1 MHKSIKFI
9 LQYAALGVLLAVAF
23 YAVQPYLGPLT
34 RPGVAIRVAAP
45 QPQPS
50 SRAATAGHA
59 DTVERIAASVV
70 NIYTAK
76 RVSRQPH
83 PLFGNSRL
91 SDPRQYRE
99 RLQTSLGSGVLVS
112 ANGYLLTNHHV
123 IADADQIQVA
133 LISGENFP
141 EQLIGSDPESDLAV
155 LRIAA
160 QGLTPAV
167 FADARQAR
175 VGDVVLAIG
184 NPFGV
189 GQTVTQGIISALG
202 RSDLGI
208 NTFENFIQT
217 DASINPGNSG
227 GALVNARGELIGIN
241 TAIFSRS
248 GGSQGIGFAIPAD
261 LAQTVFV
268 SLVEHGRVI
277 RGWLGI
283 EGIDLTADIAARLNL
298 DAAHGVLVTAVLRNS
313 PAALAGLRRGDVIT
327 QVNALPTP
335 NIRTAL
341 AHVSRLRPAQPLR
354 IVGRRNGQP
363 QTWQAITGE
372 RPKQQR

>member
-1 MHKSIKFI
+1 MHQRIKFI
-9 LQYAALGVLLAVAF
+9 LGYTALGVLLAITF
-23 YAVQPYLGPLT
+23 YAVQPYLTTLT
-34 RPGVAIRVAAP
+34 RPSVAIRVAP
-45 QPQPS
+45 PQQPQPGHT
-50 SRAATAGHA
+50 AAGHA
-59 DTVERIAASVV
+59 DTVERSAASVV

-76 RVSRQPH
+76 RVVRQPH
-83 PLFGNSRL
+83 PLFDVPRL

-112 ANGYLLTNHHV
+112 ADGYLLTNHHV

-133 LISGENFP
+133 LISGESFP
-141 EQLIGSDPESDLAV
+141 AQLIGSDPESDLAV
-155 LRIAA
+155 LRIPA

-167 FADARQAR
+167 FADAEQAR

-227 GALVNARGELIGIN
+227 GALVNTRGELIGIN

-261 LAQTVFV
+261 LAQTVFI
-268 SLVEHGRVI
+268 SLVQHGRVI

-283 EGIDLTADIAARLNL
+283 EGIDLTPDIAARLNV
-298 DAAHGVLVTAVLRNS
+298 DATHGVLATAVLRNG
-313 PAALAGLRRGDVIT
+313 PAALAGLRRGDIIT
-327 QVNALPTP
+327 HVNDRPTP
-335 NIRTAL
+335 NMRTAL
-341 AHVSRLRPAQPLR
+341 TYISRLQPTQPLR
-354 IVGRRNGQP
+354 IAGLRNGQSR
-363 QTWQAITGE
+363 TWQAIAGE
-372 RPKQQR
+372 RPRQQR